1 MRAGAG
7 RGMIGQRPP
16 RVDKAKKVIGMDSH
30 PKSTNAFKETPM
42 KHEGSEVLAFD
53 DADALENWLGRHHA
67 VSPGVWL
74 RIYKK
79 GSGVKTVGFM
89 EVLAAGLIYGWSES
103 KRHPLDEVSYLQRFA
118 PRRKTG
124 TLSPRNRQMAE
135 ALIRQGRMRPEGLKA
150 LGMENIR

>member
-1 MRAGAG
+1 
-7 RGMIGQRPP
+7 
-16 RVDKAKKVIGMDSH
+16 
-30 PKSTNAFKETPM
+30 M
-42 KHEGSEVLAFD
+42 KHEGSEILAFE
-53 DADALENWLGRHHA
+53 DAAALEGWLGRNHA

-103 KRHPLDEVSYLQRFA
+103 KRHPLDEVSYLQHFA

-124 TLSPRNRQMAE
+124 TLSPRNRKMAE
-135 ALIRQGRMRPEGLKA
+135 ALIKQGRMRPEGLKA
-150 LGMENIR
+150 LGMA